1 LKGDKLTELE
11 KAELLKEVEVLDL
24 KFQDINRQRMDSQHE
39 YWADMVNIRNRQA
52 VILAKIK
59 EG

>member
-1 LKGDKLTELE
+1 MTELE
-11 KAELLKEVEVLDL
+11 KAELLKEVEVLDQ

-39 YWADMVNIRNRQA
+39 YWADMVDIRNRQA
-52 VILAKIK
+52 AILKKIK